1 MAEFEMKDTQ
11 HQSQSVALTVAIL
24 AGIVLGLAGLIWAI
38 ALQVELGKTKDQLA
52 LARQDTAMLQQR
64 MTASDARLRATSETF
79 AQRLGT
85 TQAQIDAKA
94 QAILQRQN
102 VEIAKREQAEA
113 KISESVSAVK
123 TDVGS
128 VKSEVG
134 TVKTD
139 VTGVKTDV
147 AATQAD
153 LATTK
158 SQLQRTMGDAGVMS
172 GLIARNSTELEE
184 LKHKGD
190 RTYYEFTLEK
200 NKDPKL
206 LSSIKVQ
213 LKKVDMKKGR
223 FTLNVSSDDRLIEK
237 KDKTLDEPIQFYSG
251 KTPALFE
258 LVVNNIGKNT
268 VSGYL
273 SVPKGQ

>member
-1 MAEFEMKDTQ
+1 MAGFETDGNRAP
-11 HQSQSVALTVAIL
+11 SGALTVAIL
-24 AGIVLGLAGLIWAI
+24 AGLGLGVISLIWAI
-38 ALQVELGKTKDQLA
+38 AVQVQLGKTQDQLVA
-52 LARQDTAMLQQR
+52 ARQETSALQKHL
-64 MTASDARLRATSETF
+64 TDSDARLRATSETF
-79 AQRLGT
+79 SQKLGT

-94 QAILQRQN
+94 QSILQRQN
-102 VEIAKREQAEA
+102 VEVAKREQAEL
-113 KISESVSAVK
+113 KLNESVTAVK

-134 TVKTD
+134 GVKTD

-153 LATTK
+153 LANTK
-158 SQLQRTMGDAGVMS
+158 SQLQRTIGDAGVMS
-172 GLIARNSTELEE
+172 GLIARNSGELEE

-190 RTYYEFTLEK
+190 RTYYEFTLDK

-206 LSSIKVQ
+206 MSSIKVQ
-213 LKKVDMKKGR
+213 LKKVDSKKGR
-223 FTLNVSSDDRLIEK
+223 FTINVNADDRVIEK

-258 LVVNNIGKNT
+258 IVVNNIGKNT

>member
-1 MAEFEMKDTQ
+1 MAEFEGTDGQ
-11 HQSQSVALTVAIL
+11 HRSQSAAIPIAIAVAIVL
-24 AGIVLGLAGLIWAI
+24 AVGSLIWAYM
-38 ALQVELGKTKDQLA
+38 LQLRLEKAELQLG
-52 LARQDTAMLQQR
+52 TAKQETAALQQR
-64 MTASDARLRATSETF
+64 MYASDARLRATSETF
-79 AQRLGT
+79 SQRLGT

-94 QAILQRQN
+94 QTILQKQN
-102 VEIAKREQAEA
+102 LDMAKREEAEHR
-113 KISESVSAVK
+113 ISESVTAVK

-128 VKSEVG
+128 
-134 TVKTD
+134 VKTD

-158 SQLQRTMGDAGVMS
+158 SQLQRTIGDAGVMS

-190 RTYYEFTLEK
+190 RTYYEFTLDK

-206 LSSIKVQ
+206 MSSIKLQ

-223 FTLNVSSDDRLIEK
+223 FTLNVNSDDRIIEK

-258 LVVNNIGKNT
+258 IVVNNIGKNT

>member
-1 MAEFEMKDTQ
+1 MAEFEKER
-11 HQSQSVALTVAIL
+11 SQSGALTVAIL
-24 AGIVLGLAGLIWAI
+24 AGLGLGIVSLIWAI
-38 ALQVELGKTKDQLA
+38 ALQVQLGKTQDQLA
-52 LARQDTAMLQQR
+52 AAKQDTATLQKHLS
-64 MTASDARLRATSETF
+64 ASDAKLTATSETF
-79 AQRLGT
+79 AQKLGT

-94 QAILQRQN
+94 QSILQRQN
-102 VEIAKREQAEA
+102 VEVAKREQAEA
-113 KISESVSAVK
+113 RINENVTAVK
-123 TDVGS
+123 SDVGT
-128 VKSEVG
+128 VKTEVG
-134 TVKTD
+134 GVKTD

-158 SQLQRTMGDAGVMS
+158 SQLQRTIGDAGVMS
-172 GLIARNSTELEE
+172 GLIARNSTELDE

-190 RTYYEFTLEK
+190 RTYYEFKLDK

-206 LSSIKVQ
+206 MSSIKLQ
-213 LKKVDMKKGR
+213 LKKVDSKKGK
-223 FTLNVSSDDRLIEK
+223 FTLAVNADDRIIEK

-258 LVVNNIGKNT
+258 IVVNNIDKNS

-273 SVPKGQ
+273 STPKGQ

>member
-1 MAEFEMKDTQ
+1 MAEFESTER
-11 HQSQSVALTVAIL
+11 SQSGALTVAIL
-24 AGIVLGLAGLIWAI
+24 AGLGLGIVSLVWAI
-38 ALQVELGKTKDQLA
+38 ALQIQLGKTQDQLA
-52 LARQDTAMLQQR
+52 ASQRETNAMQQR
-64 MTASDARLRATSETF
+64 ITASDARLRATSETF

-94 QAILQRQN
+94 QSILQRQN
-102 VEIAKREQAEA
+102 IENARREEAEQ
-113 KISESVSAVK
+113 KISENVAAVK

-134 TVKTD
+134 GVKTD

-153 LATTK
+153 LASTK
-158 SQLQRTMGDAGVMS
+158 SQLQRTIGDAGVMS

-190 RTYYEFTLEK
+190 RTYYEFSLEK

-206 LSSIKVQ
+206 MSSIKLQ
-213 LKKVDMKKGR
+213 LKKVDAKKGK
-223 FTLNVSSDDRLIEK
+223 FTLAVNADDRVIEK

-258 LVVNNIGKNT
+258 IVVNNIGKNT

>member
-1 MAEFEMKDTQ
+1 MAEFEKVEER
-11 HQSQSVALTVAIL
+11 SQSGALTVAIL
-24 AGIVLGLAGLIWAI
+24 VGLGLGVVSLIWAI
-38 ALQVELGKTKDQLA
+38 ALQVQLGKTQDQLA
-52 LARQDTAMLQQR
+52 AAKTETSALQKHV
-64 MTASDARLRATSETF
+64 TDSDARLRATSETF
-79 AQRLGT
+79 AQKLGT

-94 QAILQRQN
+94 QSILQRQN
-102 VEIAKREQAEA
+102 VELAKREQAEA
-113 KISESVSAVK
+113 KITESVTAVK

-134 TVKTD
+134 GVKTD

-153 LATTK
+153 LASTK
-158 SQLQRTMGDAGVMS
+158 SQLQRTIGDAGVMS

-190 RTYYEFTLEK
+190 RTYYEFTLDK

-206 LSSIKVQ
+206 MSSIKVQ
-213 LKKVDMKKGR
+213 LKKVDAKKGR
-223 FTLNVSSDDRLIEK
+223 FTLAVNADDRIIEK

-258 LVVNNIGKNT
+258 IVVNNIAKNT

>member
-1 MAEFEMKDTQ
+1 MAGFETDGNRAP
-11 HQSQSVALTVAIL
+11 SGALTVAIL
-24 AGIVLGLAGLIWAI
+24 AGLGLGVVSLIWAI
-38 ALQVELGKTKDQLA
+38 ALQVQLGKTQDQLA
-52 LARQDTAMLQQR
+52 AAKQQTSALQKHL
-64 MTASDARLRATSETF
+64 TDSDARLRATSETF
-79 AQRLGT
+79 SQKLGT

-94 QAILQRQN
+94 QSILQRQN
-102 VEIAKREQAEA
+102 VEVAKREQSEQR
-113 KISESVSAVK
+113 INESVTAVK

-128 VKSEVG
+128 VKTEVG
-134 TVKTD
+134 GVKTD

-153 LATTK
+153 LANTK
-158 SQLQRTMGDAGVMS
+158 SQLQRTIGDAGVMS
-172 GLIARNSTELEE
+172 GLIARNSGELEE

-190 RTYYEFTLEK
+190 RTYYEFTLDK

-206 LSSIKVQ
+206 MSSVKLQ
-213 LKKVDMKKGR
+213 LKKVDSKKGR
-223 FTLNVSSDDRLIEK
+223 FTLNVNADDRVIEK

-258 LVVNNIGKNT
+258 IVVNNIGKNT

>member
-1 MAEFEMKDTQ
+1 MAEFEKVEER
-11 HQSQSVALTVAIL
+11 SQSGALTVAIL
-24 AGIVLGLAGLIWAI
+24 VGLGLGVVSLIWAI
-38 ALQVELGKTKDQLA
+38 ALQVQLGKTQDQLA
-52 LARQDTAMLQQR
+52 AAKTETSALQKHV
-64 MTASDARLRATSETF
+64 TDSDARLRATSETF
-79 AQRLGT
+79 AQKLGT
-85 TQAQIDAKA
+85 TQAQIDAKP
-94 QAILQRQN
+94 QSILQRQN
-102 VEIAKREQAEA
+102 VELAKREQAEA
-113 KISESVSAVK
+113 KITESVTAVK

-134 TVKTD
+134 GVKTD

-153 LATTK
+153 LASTK
-158 SQLQRTMGDAGVMS
+158 SQLQRTIGDAGVMS

-190 RTYYEFTLEK
+190 RTYYEFTLDK

-206 LSSIKVQ
+206 MSSIKVQ
-213 LKKVDMKKGR
+213 LKKVDAKKGR
-223 FTLNVSSDDRLIEK
+223 FTLAVNADDRIIEK

-258 LVVNNIGKNT
+258 IVVNNIAKNT